1 VDKQKNMR
9 LKSTSI
15 VERGSSEK
23 NITDVQLVC
32 IPFSMQSRSCSIQ
45 ELLVPVVDSH
55 NNPQKRKS
63 VKTPEFLVQKSS
75 HYIRNNVNK
84 KACKI
89 LTNNSW
95 RMAISSQ
102 V

>member
-1 VDKQKNMR
+1 MR

-15 VERGSSEK
+15 VERGSSE

-63 VKTPEFLVQKSS
+63 VKTSELKIQESS
-75 HYIRNNVNK
+75 HYVRNNVNK

-95 RMAISSQ
+95 RMAISSSA
-102 V
+102 